1 MEEYENIKSEKNIK
15 QISKYVLKDTLF
27 SFLSEKKKLEIIIYN
42 KDLQKKLDINIGN
55 YKRISIRYRVG
66 ERNGKGK
73 EYNYDDILL
82 FEGEYLNGK
91 RNGKGKEYDYDGK
104 FLFEGEYLNGERNGK
119 GKEYYKDCYFNPQRN
134 GKVKEYYKDKIKFK
148 GEYLNGERN
157 GKGKEYN
164 YDDKLIFEGE
174 YFNERRWNGKG
185 YDVKN
190 NLKFEIKNGEKKYR
204 I

>member
-104 FLFEGEYLNGERNGK
+104 LLFEGEYLNGKKNGKGKKYHSNGKILFEGEYLNGLKNGK
-119 GKEYYKDCYFNPQRN
+119 GKEYDYD
-134 GKVKEYYKDKIKFK
+134 GKLLFE
-148 GEYLNGERN
+148 GEYLNEMRSI
-157 GKGKEYN
+157 KGKE
-164 YDDKLIFEGE
+164 E
-174 YFNERRWNGKG
+174 
-185 YDVKN
+185 
-190 NLKFEIKNGEKKYR
+190 
-204 I
+204 